1 MGWARSTYGERINA
15 YAVLVRNPEGK
26 RQLEDT
32 GVDER
37 ITLRWIFRMWDGA
50 WTGLISVQ
58 NTDSC
63 MALVNAV
70 KIFRVS

>member
-1 MGWARSTYGERINA
+1 
-15 YAVLVRNPEGK
+15 
-26 RQLEDT
+26 
-32 GVDER
+32 
-37 ITLRWIFRMWDGA
+37 MWDGA